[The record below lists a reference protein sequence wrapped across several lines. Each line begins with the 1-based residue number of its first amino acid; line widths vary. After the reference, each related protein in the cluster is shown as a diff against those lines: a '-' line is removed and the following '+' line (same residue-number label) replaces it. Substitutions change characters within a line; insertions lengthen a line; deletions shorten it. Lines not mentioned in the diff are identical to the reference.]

1 VSSHPDMQRVSYV
14 QAKYIDELM
23 AKPHVIGVG
32 IGMKQTG
39 GEITDIPAL
48 VVMVDEKIPL
58 EDLDEEDIIPAELEG
73 VAVDVQAMGNFM
85 AH

>member
-1 VSSHPDMQRVSYV
+1 MSSNPDMQRVSYV

-23 AKPHVIGVG
+23 AKPHVVGVG

-39 GEITDIPAL
+39 GEITDTPAL
-48 VVMVDEKIPL
+48 VVMVDEKVAL
-58 EDLDEEDIIPAELEG
+58 ENLSDDEKIPAELEG

-85 AH
+85 AQ